1 MLKLLMVLRV
11 ALTALTVNKMRTFL
25 TMLGIVIGVAA
36 VIALVAVGEGA
47 QAAVVSNLQGLG
59 TNLLTVS
66 PAMSFGFSGRG
77 LQQSASMLSLD
88 DVEALE
94 ALATAVSEVAPEY
107 GSNVTA
113 TYQGNTTSTSVTG
126 TTANYDA
133 VRSYDMSRGR
143 FISDAD
149 NANLATVVVL
159 GETVVKDLFGSTL
172 VNPVGQTIR
181 INRQNYQVIGVLE
194 SKGQS
199 GFSNP
204 DDVIIMPIRTAQ
216 LRLGGAGNQQVRS
229 ISLQAESAEAMDLAQ
244 AQATAILRT
253 LHCIQSGDEADFTV
267 SNQADLVGVLEQT
280 VGTFTTLLGS
290 IAAISLLVGGIGI
303 MNIML
308 VSVTERTREV
318 GLRKA
323 VGANRADVL
332 IQFLAEAIVLSIVGG
347 LVGTLLGIGGAQLVG
362 PLLGGAQTLV
372 TPQSVA
378 LALGVSLGIGVF
390 FGFYPANRAAQ
401 LNPIDA
407 LRYE

>member
-25 TMLGIVIGVAA
+25 TMLGIVIGVGA

-47 QAAVVSNLQGLG
+47 QASVVSNLQGLG

-66 PAMSFGFSGRG
+66 PGSSFGFSGRG
-77 LQQSASMLSLD
+77 LRQRMRMLSLD

-94 ALATAVSEVAPEY
+94 GLATAVVEVAPEY
-107 GSNVTA
+107 AANVTA

-126 TTANYDA
+126 TTANYDE
-133 VRSYDMSRGR
+133 VRNYEISRGR

-149 NANLATVVVL
+149 NENLATVVVL
-159 GETVVKDLFGSTL
+159 GETVVEDLFGSSL

-181 INRQNYQVIGVLE
+181 INRQNYQVIGVLK
-194 SKGQS
+194 SKGQG

-204 DDVIIMPIRTAQ
+204 DNVIVMPIRAAQ
-216 LRLGGAGNQQVRS
+216 LRLGGAGNQEVRS

-244 AQATAILRT
+244 AQATAILRS
-253 LHCIQSGDEADFTV
+253 LHGIGPGEEDDFTV
-267 SNQADLVGVLEQT
+267 TNQADLVDVLEET
-280 VGTFTTLLGS
+280 TGTFTTLLGS

-332 IQFLAEAIVLSIVGG
+332 TQFLAEAIVLSVTGG
-347 LVGTLLGIGGAQLVG
+347 ILGVLFGIGGAQVVT
-362 PLLGGAQTLV
+362 PLLGYSQSLV
-372 TPQSVA
+372 TPESVVLA
-378 LALGVSLGIGVF
+378 LAVSLGIGVF
-390 FGFYPANRAAQ
+390 FGLYPANRAAA